1 MILEIDVHLVRF
13 EEGRNCARLSL
24 LDGAQQRQVL
34 FACISHGPA
43 TAATGLCP
51 ACPEEA
57 ARAHSAQVSFER
69 PEAPRR
75 CDVKGTGKSL
85 SCKRHGWWGRRG
97 PLESLAAA
105 WRTLPRW
112 CCAPL
117 AHTGKKRN
125 PGSLGCYLSL
135 KRSMDTHPTGQVQAV
150 AKRGSHFLG
159 KPIALASDR
168 GSARVRPT
176 TQIALALTCRA
187 APSRRRPRS
196 RRSAPGSVRLRSSS
210 GDATSDEA
218 TTEVAT
224 TLVATARRRARP
236 APVAVPL
243 TRPATGQ
250 AAMAPTMHH
259 RALEFGGDAP
269 APGRPSRPSVRTP
282 SRARAGAASPLAAR
296 VPALWRFS
304 AMPRRSPTRSS
315 SADGPTCV
323 LRGHLPAA
331 HRDAAPQGGV
341 PL

>member
-1 MILEIDVHLVRF
+1 MLREQ
-13 EEGRNCARLSL
+13 GKA
-24 LDGAQQRQVL
+24 
-34 FACISHGPA
+34 
-43 TAATGLCP
+43 
-51 ACPEEA
+51 
-57 ARAHSAQVSFER
+57 SA
-69 PEAPRR
+69 
-75 CDVKGTGKSL
+75 VKGTG
-85 SCKRHGWWGRRG
+85 GGDG
-97 PLESLAAA
+97 GAQLESLAAA

-224 TLVATARRRARP
+224 TLVATARRRRGLRRSLCL
-236 APVAVPL
+236 L

-296 VPALWRFS
+296 L
-304 AMPRRSPTRSS
+304 
-315 SADGPTCV
+315 
-323 LRGHLPAA
+323 
-331 HRDAAPQGGV
+331 
-341 PL
+341 